1 MSRHLV
7 FAGLAAALFAAPVHA
22 QQGFGGGYEEV
33 RLVQFG
39 IGGGA
44 IIPRTDARF
53 QEVLTGATGQAFLLI
68 RIAPG
73 FPAVRIGADFSRMK
87 FGDPTRTVA
96 GTLSG
101 STRTQVGGIASL
113 RFDLLRGRVRPY
125 LLGGVGAFSIRDA
138 VTVSGSAVD
147 TNLSST
153 EIGIDGGGGISF
165 QLGRL
170 RGFVESRIQNV
181 YTKDEG
187 LINTKSIQA
196 IPITF
201 GLIF

>member
-1 MSRHLV
+1 MIRRLM
-7 FAGLAAALFAAPVHA
+7 FAGLVATVAAVPTHA
-22 QQGFGGGYEEV
+22 QGFGGGYEEV

-44 IIPRTDARF
+44 IIPRTNARF
-53 QEVLTGATGQAFLLI
+53 QDVLTGATGQAFLLI

-73 FPAVRIGADFSRMK
+73 LPSIRLGADFSRMK
-87 FGDPTRTVA
+87 FGDPTQTVA
-96 GTLSG
+96 GTLAG

-113 RFDLLRGRVRPY
+113 RFDLLHGRVRPY

-138 VTVSGSAVD
+138 VTVSGSFIN
-147 TNLSST
+147 TNLSTT
-153 EIGIDGGGGISF
+153 EVGIDGGGGISF
-165 QLGRL
+165 SLGRL
-170 RGFVESRIQNV
+170 RGFVESRVQNI

-187 LINTKSIQA
+187 LINTKAIQA

>member
-1 MSRHLV
+1 MTRRLV
-7 FAGLAAALFAAPVHA
+7 FAGLVATFAAAPAHG
-22 QQGFGGGYEEV
+22 QGFGGGYEQE

-44 IIPRTDARF
+44 IIPRTNARF
-53 QEVLTGATGQAFLLI
+53 QEVLTGATGQAFVLI

-73 FPAVRIGADFSRMK
+73 LPAIRLGADYSRMK

-101 STRTQVGGIASL
+101 TTRSQLGGIASL
-113 RFDLLRGRVRPY
+113 RFDLLRGPVRPY

-138 VTVSGSAVD
+138 VTQSGSSVS
-147 TNLSST
+147 TTLST
-153 EIGIDGGGGISF
+153 TQVGIDGGGGISF
-165 QLGRL
+165 KLGRL

-196 IPITF
+196 FPITF